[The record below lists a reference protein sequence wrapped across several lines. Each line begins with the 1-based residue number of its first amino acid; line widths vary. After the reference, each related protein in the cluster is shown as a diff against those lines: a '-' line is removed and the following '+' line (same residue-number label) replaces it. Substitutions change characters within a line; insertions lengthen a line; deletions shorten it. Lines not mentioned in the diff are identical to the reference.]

1 MGINENKIGFLRGQR
16 QTRSYVPTPVAPE
29 ALDALIEV
37 ARWTG
42 SATNRQPWK
51 FVVVDDREVLSA
63 LSRAKGGTEW
73 IANAGAAF
81 VILTEGETAEA
92 SRFDAGRVAERLLLG
107 SNAVG
112 LAGAIVSWSP
122 GFGEETVRELLGVP
136 AGLWI
141 YAAVIIG
148 EPDTSQPKPTAKPNP
163 RKPVEEIV
171 VRNRFS

>member
-1 MGINENKIGFLRGQR
+1 MSINEDKIAFLRGQR
-16 QTRSYVPTPVAPE
+16 QTRMYVPTPVAPE
-29 ALDALIEV
+29 AIDALIEV

-51 FVVVDDREVLSA
+51 FIVVDDRDVLDA
-63 LSRAKGGTEW
+63 LAHAKSGSEW

-107 SNAVG
+107 STAVG
-112 LAGAIVSWSP
+112 LAGAIVSWAP
-122 GFGEETVRELLGVP
+122 GFGEEAVRELLNVP

-141 YAAVIIG
+141 YAAVIVG
-148 EPDTSQPKPTAKPNP
+148 EPDRSQPQAAPKPNP

-171 VRNRFS
+171 VRNRF